1 MTTAEPRNRNAP
13 VGLPEADILR
23 RGLEIFAELGYEAT
37 SVRVLA
43 KRLAVSHNF
52 INDRYGSK
60 ADFWRAVVQAAMRER
75 EAALVRLNRRDD
87 SMPDDA
93 RLTALVLDLY
103 RNAAE
108 MPEINRVFAHEAGHD
123 TERLA
128 YLYAEFIEPF
138 FAGLRLILDR
148 LMAAGRMPAVPQELV
163 YFAITGPALALT
175 HDPLA
180 HRLGRPERPTPQE
193 RRDRADALARLVLEG
208 LLPSGAPARA
218 AK

>member
-1 MTTAEPRNRNAP
+1 MTTTEPRNRNAP

-23 RGLEIFAELGYEAT
+23 RGLEVFAEFGYEAT
-37 SVRVLA
+37 SVRILA

-60 ADFWRAVVQAAMRER
+60 ANFWRAVVQAAMRER
-75 EAALVRLNRRDD
+75 EAALVRLNRSDD
-87 SMPDDA
+87 SMSDEA
-93 RLTALVLDLY
+93 RLTAMIVELY

-108 MPEINRVFAHEAGHD
+108 MPEVNQVFAHEAGHD

-128 YLYAEFIEPF
+128 YLYGEFIEPF
-138 FAGLRLILDR
+138 FVSLCVVLNR
-148 LMAAGRMPAVPQELV
+148 LMAANRMPAVPQELI

-180 HRLGRPERPTPQE
+180 HHLGRTERPTPQE

-208 LLPSGAPARA
+208 LLPCGAPAVDPN
-218 AK
+218 

>member
-1 MTTAEPRNRNAP
+1 MTTAEPSNRNAP
-13 VGLPEADILR
+13 VALSEADILR
-23 RGLEIFAELGYEAT
+23 HGLEIFAELGYEAT

-60 ADFWRAVVQAAMRER
+60 ANFWRAVVQAAMRER
-75 EAALVRLNRRDD
+75 EDALVRLNRRDD
-87 SMPDDA
+87 SMADDA
-93 RLTALVLDLY
+93 RLTALVVELY

-108 MPEINRVFAHEAGHD
+108 MPEVNQVFAGEAGHD

-128 YLYAEFIEPF
+128 YLYVEFIEPF
-138 FAGLRLILDR
+138 FVSLRLILDR
-148 LMAAGRMPAVPQELV
+148 LMAAGRVPAVPPELV

-180 HRLGRPERPTPQE
+180 HHLGRPERPTPQE

-208 LLPSGAPARA
+208 LLPSGAPTVDPS
-218 AK
+218 

>member
-1 MTTAEPRNRNAP
+1 MTTTEPRHRNAP

-43 KRLAVSHNF
+43 NRLAVSHNF

-60 ADFWRAVVQAAMRER
+60 ANFWRAVIQAAMRER
-75 EAALVRLNRRDD
+75 EDALVRLNHRDD
-87 SMPDDA
+87 NLPDDA
-93 RLTALVLDLY
+93 RLTALVLELY

-108 MPEINRVFAHEAGHD
+108 IPEINRVFAHEAGHD

-138 FAGLRLILDR
+138 FTNLRLILDR
-148 LMAAGRMPAVPQELV
+148 LTAAGRMPAVPQELV

-175 HDPLA
+175 QDPLA
-180 HRLGRPERPTPQE
+180 HHLGRPEQPTPRE
-193 RRDRADALARLVLEG
+193 RRDRADTLARLVLEG
-208 LLPSGAPARA
+208 LLPSGAPTVDPS
-218 AK
+218 

>member
-1 MTTAEPRNRNAP
+1 MTTTEPRNRNAP

-60 ADFWRAVVQAAMRER
+60 ANFWRAVVQAAMRER
-75 EAALVRLNRRDD
+75 EDALVRLNRRDD
-87 SMPDDA
+87 HMPDDA
-93 RLTALVLDLY
+93 QLTALVVELY

-108 MPEINRVFAHEAGHD
+108 IPEINRVFAHEAAHD

-138 FAGLRLILDR
+138 FVNLRLILDR
-148 LMAAGRMPAVPQELV
+148 LVAAGRIPAVPQELV

-175 HDPLA
+175 QDPLA
-180 HRLGRPERPTPQE
+180 HYLGRPEQPTPQE
-193 RRDRADALARLVLEG
+193 RRDRADALARLVLAG
-208 LLPSGAPARA
+208 LLPSGPPAVEPS
-218 AK
+218 